1 MSALQKRLN
10 SRLRSQ
16 CRPKVNILA
25 SLILPEIFLDQL
37 QQLADIKPP
46 PGCSSR
52 MASLDGWCFHVSQ
65 TRVHWQAARLAC
77 QALGGK
83 LGSVTSSE
91 ENHIVTEL
99 GREVKSALWTG
110 WCNSRSGWSWEDG
123 NRWSFTA
130 WPSCEKNTRYFFD
143 PHIGEHEHKV
153 HLGGAQGEGLP
164 RRLPVWLAG
173 TEHGLCLHNPWMLF
187 G

>member
-1 MSALQKRLN
+1 M
-10 SRLRSQ
+10 
-16 CRPKVNILA
+16 
-25 SLILPEIFLDQL
+25 
-37 QQLADIKPP
+37 
-46 PGCSSR
+46 
-52 MASLDGWCFHVSQ
+52 
-65 TRVHWQAARLAC
+65 HWQAARLAC

-110 WCNSRSGWSWEDG
+110 GCNSRSGWSWEDG

-143 PHIGEHEHKV
+143 PHIGEDEHKV

-164 RRLPVWLAG
+164 RRLPVRLAG
-173 TEHGLCLHNPWMLF
+173 TVFKPNHSWITHGLDDIWLIFDNIWMVPCRQVEDPSETRRFVCKIKERMEGEDYKVLWIL
-187 G
+187 

>member
-1 MSALQKRLN
+1 
-10 SRLRSQ
+10 
-16 CRPKVNILA
+16 
-25 SLILPEIFLDQL
+25 
-37 QQLADIKPP
+37 
-46 PGCSSR
+46 

-110 WCNSRSGWSWEDG
+110 GCQDTSTSGWSWEDG

-164 RRLPVWLAG
+164 RRLPVRLAG
-173 TEHGLCLHNPWMLF
+173 SVFKPNHNWKTHGLDDIWLIFEQYLVDI
-187 G
+187 